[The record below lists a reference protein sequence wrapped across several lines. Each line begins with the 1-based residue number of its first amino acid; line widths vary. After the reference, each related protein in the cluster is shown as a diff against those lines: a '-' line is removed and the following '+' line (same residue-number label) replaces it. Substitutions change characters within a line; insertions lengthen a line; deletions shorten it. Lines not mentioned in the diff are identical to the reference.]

1 MMRTVQSMRFNS
13 TISLFFICAGFL
25 SAQSP
30 NIVVVMPDDLNRP
43 LMNAALA
50 AGMMPNVQNY
60 IINPG
65 TTFDRYYVSNSHGCP
80 TREAYF
86 TGQYFKNHLLAGYGT
101 KCSVYQA
108 GGVTPLATLM
118 TGFRRALIGKYADG
132 YGYEDVNRDGVVD
145 IKDAEYCP
153 PGWEGCYI
161 IPFYQAQVNGTV
173 PPNNGILAQDNP
185 NDYQYYFNQNG
196 TLSYHGTTP
205 QDYQATVLAN
215 ASVQFIQGSIAKAP
229 QNPLLMFLTYGA
241 PHVEP
246 NYNPDPLPDYA
257 NIYAFTVHPPPGSSP
272 TTDTSY
278 LQDPT
283 FNAVSVAGK
292 PAYVTNLA
300 FMNAA
305 DLSAIQIQWQNRLE
319 ALAGVDV
326 AFGQTVQAL
335 QAAGQL
341 QNTIFIFLSDNG
353 WMDGDF
359 RLGGKLAPYDP
370 SIQTP
375 LYVSVGGGVVSHAQI
390 GDNDVMPTIL
400 QMAGKPIPSNV
411 DGTSFVPLLQNPTLP
426 WRKRY
431 FVQYIQ
437 DGLGIYDITSYN
449 GVRTSLTDTISPD
462 TLYTEYKTRETELY
476 HYQTDPYAQQNLNMT
491 PAWAS
496 QMKQL
501 QNLITRWLTCT
512 GVACHNLEFN

>member
-1 MMRTVQSMRFNS
+1 
-13 TISLFFICAGFL
+13 
-25 SAQSP
+25 
-30 NIVVVMPDDLNRP
+30 
-43 LMNAALA
+43 
-50 AGMMPNVQNY
+50 
-60 IINPG
+60 
-65 TTFDRYYVSNSHGCP
+65 
-80 TREAYF
+80 
-86 TGQYFKNHLLAGYGT
+86 
-101 KCSVYQA
+101 
-108 GGVTPLATLM
+108 
-118 TGFRRALIGKYADG
+118 
-132 YGYEDVNRDGVVD
+132 
-145 IKDAEYCP
+145 
-153 PGWEGCYI
+153 
-161 IPFYQAQVNGTV
+161 
-173 PPNNGILAQDNP
+173 
-185 NDYQYYFNQNG
+185 
-196 TLSYHGTTP
+196 
-205 QDYQATVLAN
+205 
-215 ASVQFIQGSIAKAP
+215 
-229 QNPLLMFLTYGA
+229 
-241 PHVEP
+241 
-246 NYNPDPLPDYA
+246 
-257 NIYAFTVHPPPGSSP
+257 
-272 TTDTSY
+272 
-278 LQDPT
+278 
-283 FNAVSVAGK
+283 VAGK